1 MKEKYS
7 LRKLFND
14 LHLWMGIGSGI
25 ILFVVC
31 LTGTLYTFRTE
42 VEEVLEPS
50 KYHVTVSQQA
60 ERLAPELIIE
70 KVKEEVGGKVLAIEV
85 PLDRSRAYQVIVKKS
100 AEERR
105 GTPYYVNPYT
115 AEILGT
121 SEGPAT
127 EFFMSVFKLHR
138 WLLLDSEV
146 GRPIVGGATI
156 VFVLLILSGLVLWWP
171 KKLKNWKQGFK
182 VKATANWKRVN
193 HDLHNTLGFYSFLLL
208 LLMALTGLCWS
219 FEWYRD
225 GLGTVIGTEVFG
237 GRGGKPVATV
247 PPAEESEEFSL
258 TEIMILADSELPYE
272 GDYRITPREDSSA
285 TVVLSKYR
293 TGFFALSASDK
304 VQINQYTGDVLQ
316 VERFADK
323 PINQQIASSIKP
335 LHTGEIFG
343 TFSKILYFIA
353 CLIGTSLPVTG
364 TIIWINKLRKG
375 SVKAKKA
382 AAQEV
387 AVAR

>member
-42 VEEVLEPS
+42 VEEALEPS
-50 KYHVTVSQQA
+50 KYHVTAPAQA
-60 ERLAPELIIE
+60 VRLTP
-70 KVKEEVGGKVLAIEV
+70 EEVLEKFKAKQEGKITAIEV
-85 PLDRSRAYQVIVKKS
+85 PHDRSRAYQVIVKKS
-100 AEERR
+100 AEDRR

-121 SEGPAT
+121 SKGPAT
-127 EFFMSVFKLHR
+127 DFFMGVFKLHR
-138 WLLLDSEV
+138 WLLLDTEL

-156 VFVLLILSGLVLWWP
+156 VFVFLILSGLVLWWP

-182 VKATANWKRVN
+182 IKATGNWKRIN
-193 HDLHNTLGFYSFLLL
+193 HDLHNSLGFYSFLLL

-219 FEWYRD
+219 FEWYKD
-225 GLGTVIGTEVFG
+225 GLGNVIGTEVFG
-237 GRGGKPVATV
+237 GRGGKPVAIA
-247 PPAEESEEFSL
+247 PPAEAAEPFTLSEL
-258 TEIMILADSELPYE
+258 LILADSELPYE
-272 GDYRITPREDSSA
+272 GNYRIIPAEDSSA
-285 TVVLSKYR
+285 MVVLNKYK
-293 TGFFALSASDK
+293 TGFFALAATDK
-304 VQINQYTGDVLQ
+304 VQINQYTGDVLK

-323 PINQQIASSIKP
+323 PLNEQIASSIKP

-375 SVKAKKA
+375 SKKTKKETAQKA
-382 AAQEV
+382 V
-387 AVAR
+387 LAR